1 MNINYNEVDKTIEIK
16 DGLKSHL
23 FLMKFLMIVTLTNSI
38 LNLYDI
44 NAANFGLVT
53 VIWLGMGTV
62 SVVFLYNFIFKRSV
76 LEKIPINQIK
86 GLDERVFS
94 GRKKYFLVLENGKNR
109 DLLDVKSEEDRKKLN
124 EMFRKNGIID

>member
-16 DGLKSHL
+16 DGLKSHF
-23 FLMKFLMIVTLTNSI
+23 FLMKFFMILTLTNSI